1 MASFIAT
8 VKFMVAAPDIVIF
21 VLKRDVK
28 LQLTNRTVLGSTCRG
43 VYAPRD
49 IRVGS
54 RQFKGAIQGGGHRD
68 HVPMLLGDGRTS
80 HVCTP
85 LTPSVSE

>member
-28 LQLTNRTVLGSTCRG
+28 LQLTNRTVLGSTCHG

-49 IRVGS
+49 SESEPASLKEPFRGT
-54 RQFKGAIQGGGHRD
+54 KGPCSYASG
-68 HVPMLLGDGRTS
+68 
-80 HVCTP
+80 
-85 LTPSVSE
+85 